1 MSRYHGKSAT
11 LYAWNGTSTAHTNEA
26 CTEVTTTAQITDT
39 AKRILDPNE
48 IQTFTDTGAKNVL
61 NIDYT
66 IGKATFDGA
75 VTIVTATG
83 KHVLAANIT
92 EIGNLFGWSVET
104 ALDLADTSVFGD
116 TWKTAE
122 AGQMKWSGG
131 AEGYFLNSY
140 WIDAQALLKM
150 WLVRFYVDATKYL
163 TGWCH
168 IPGLSQGA
176 SISEIVKE
184 SITIEGYKHMLSVTP

>member
-1 MSRYHGKSAT
+1 MSKYHGKSAA
-11 LYAWNGTSTAHTNEA
+11 LYAWDGSNSALTDEA
-26 CTEVTTTAQITDT
+26 CTESAATAQITDS

-48 IQTFTDTGAKNVL
+48 TQTFTDTGGKNVIG
-61 NIDYT
+61 IDYT
-66 IGKATFDGA
+66 IGKATFDDT

-83 KHVLAANIT
+83 KYVPAGNIT
-92 EIGNLFGWSVET
+92 EIGNLFSWSLET
-104 ALDLADTSVFGD
+104 SVDLADGSVFGD
-116 TWKTAE
+116 AWKSSE

-150 WLVRFYVDATKYL
+150 WLVKFYIDATKYFM
-163 TGWCH
+163 GWCH

-176 SISEIVKE
+176 TISELVKE
-184 SITIEGYKHMLSVTP
+184 SITIEGYKHMLLTVP